1 MTKITKES
9 VIKIIREI
17 NERSLREDKLQD
29 KNHYIIK
36 LMMNYYVSPY
46 LIPIDETGNLLTN
59 EEYDLLDAY
68 FQAKIHLN
76 CLTDFIKDDFPT
88 IEELKKIKNMIELIK

>member
-1 MTKITKES
+1 MTKITKKS
-9 VIKIIREI
+9 VINIINII
-17 NERSLREDKLQD
+17 NRTSTQEKKFQVA
-29 KNHYIIK
+29 NFVVIK
-36 LMMNYYVSPY
+36 LMMNYHISP
-46 LIPIDETGNLLTN
+46 LSKDIDKIGNLLTN

-88 IEELKKIKNMIELIK
+88 MEELKKIKNMVELIK